1 MEDPEEEALKK
12 EEEAKKWVRQVLE
25 NGFYTK
31 AKLLA
36 CGGMGAA
43 FRVTVKDHSERA
55 LKIALPSED
64 GSGDV
69 FLKEARVANKLV
81 HHCFFG
87 VDVINIIY
95 MSFLERSVSSFVGSL
110 KLLFNNSSVH
120 QFILF
125 PSNDF
130 DPLFFQSYHR
140 RKED

>member
-12 EEEAKKWVRQVLE
+12 EEEAKKWGSASVRETASTQ
-25 NGFYTK
+25 K

-81 HHCFFG
+81 HHCFFWC
-87 VDVINIIY
+87 
-95 MSFLERSVSSFVGSL
+95 
-110 KLLFNNSSVH
+110 
-120 QFILF
+120 
-125 PSNDF
+125 
-130 DPLFFQSYHR
+130 
-140 RKED
+140 

>member
-12 EEEAKKWVRQVLE
+12 EEEAKKWVRRVLE

-81 HHCFFG
+81 HHCFLVLMLLMLF
-87 VDVINIIY
+87 ICH
-95 MSFLERSVSSFVGSL
+95 FL
-110 KLLFNNSSVH
+110 
-120 QFILF
+120 
-125 PSNDF
+125 
-130 DPLFFQSYHR
+130 
-140 RKED
+140 KEV